1 MSFATTP
8 TWTDAEHAATLP
20 ATTTG
25 EGSRDRRRRRRFIDI
40 GEPAPWFR
48 CDTTERQGYAFDSV
62 GGLHVVLSFFGTAAE
77 PESAAFVSAIGAG
90 RHRFDDASA
99 CFFGVSVD
107 PQDAAERRV
116 TEHVPGLRFF
126 MDLDRRISARYGAAL
141 PGDRYRRV
149 SYVLD
154 PSLRVL
160 HVVGWTGSGEE
171 HARAVLAIVDALP
184 KMPPPRPAAV
194 QAPVLVVP
202 RVFEPALCRTLIE
215 HYNAV
220 GGHDSGFMVEQDG
233 MTRGMIDYGHKR
245 RRDVLIEDETL
256 RTACM
261 ARVRDRLLPELRRA
275 YQFNVTRM
283 ERYLVACYDGTERGH
298 FRRHRDN
305 TTRGTAHRRFAVSLF
320 LNTGEYEGG
329 HLRFPEFGNALF
341 SAPVGGAV
349 VFSCS
354 MLHEAMPVTGGQR
367 FMFLPFLY
375 DEAGRAIRNR
385 NLRYLDLGDAGASG
399 GDGSDAQAV
408 QAA

>member
-1 MSFATTP
+1 MFPAP
-8 TWTDAEHAATLP
+8 P
-20 ATTTG
+20 ATRPAGPTAPLPSTAPV
-25 EGSRDRRRRRRFIDI
+25 ERPQRRAGRSRFIEV

-48 CDTTERQGYAFDSV
+48 CDTTERRGYAFDSV
-62 GGLHVVLSFFGTAAE
+62 GGVHVVLSFFGTAAE
-77 PESAAFVSAIGAG
+77 PGSAAFLSAIVAG
-90 RHRFDDASA
+90 RDRFDDANA

-107 PQDAAERRV
+107 PQDAGERRV
-116 TEHVPGLRFF
+116 AEYVPGLRFF

-141 PGDRYRRV
+141 PDDRYRRV
-149 SYVLD
+149 TYILD
-154 PSLRVL
+154 PALRVL
-160 HVVGWTGSGEE
+160 HVVGWNASGED
-171 HARAVLAIVDALP
+171 HARAVLAIVESLP
-184 KMPPPRPAAV
+184 KMPPPQPAAA

-202 RVFEPALCRTLIE
+202 RVFEPELCRTLIA
-215 HYNAV
+215 HYHAV
-220 GGHDSGFMVEQDG
+220 GGHDSGFMVEEGG

-245 RRDVLIEDETL
+245 RRDVLIEDEAL

-261 ARVRDRLLPELRRA
+261 VRVHDRLLPELRRA

-329 HLRFPEFGNALF
+329 FLRFPEFGNALF

-354 MLHEAMPVTGGQR
+354 MLHEAMPVTHGQR

-375 DEAGRAIRNR
+375 DEAGRTIRDR
-385 NLRYLDLGDAGASG
+385 NLQYLDLGDNPDDTAEGT
-399 GDGSDAQAV
+399 